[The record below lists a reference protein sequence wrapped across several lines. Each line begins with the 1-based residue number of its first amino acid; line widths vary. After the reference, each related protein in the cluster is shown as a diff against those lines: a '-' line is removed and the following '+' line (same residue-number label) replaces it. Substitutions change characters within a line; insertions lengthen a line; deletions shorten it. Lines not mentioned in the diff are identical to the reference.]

1 MANLLSDLGF
11 PNSSR
16 SQEVYASIMDLRRA
30 VGEYLSQGRELLYR
44 LRSPEE
50 GPTVTPVDLHI
61 LRVQLFLLDHEAA
74 NMQQRHMQSSPTEP
88 AQVQLK
94 QGISNPPGKPKAPA
108 ETLSWLCPTTF
119 HRTGSPLD
127 APYPI
132 ASAPC
137 PDLSD

>member
-16 SQEVYASIMDLRRA
+16 SQEVYASLIDLRGA
-30 VGEYLSQGRELLYR
+30 VREYLSQGRELLYR

-50 GPTVTPVDLHI
+50 GRTVTPVDSQI
-61 LRVQLFLLDHEAA
+61 LRVQLFLLDLEPATTH
-74 NMQQRHMQSSPTEP
+74 QRHRQSSPTESD
-88 AQVQLK
+88 QVQLK